1 MNQVGEPEKT
11 GMIDRLSYFVDR
23 LARFLITVMMAAMV
37 LIILFGVFNRFLFK
51 LPVSWTEEVAKYLLI
66 WISML
71 GSAVAIRIGAHVGV
85 GLLVTRLGE
94 KKRNLISWINQVL
107 IMVFII
113 SLVLLGMK
121 FCLGEIDQMG
131 YATRISMFYP
141 FLAIPAGCLMI
152 IVQLL
157 YLMKMLYKKQ
167 SPPLGY

>member
-1 MNQVGEPEKT
+1 MNQAGEPERI
-11 GMIDRLSYFVDR
+11 GMVDRLSDFVDR

-94 KKRNLISWINQVL
+94 KRRNVISWMNQVL
-107 IMVFII
+107 IMLFII
-113 SLVLLGMK
+113 SLVWLGMK
-121 FCLGEIDQMG
+121 LCIREIDQMG

-167 SPPLGY
+167 CPPLGY